1 MEMYLA
7 GNRHIFHNQVHR
19 SGFVEVF
26 MRYYEIENETESD
39 RFPFEV
45 LFPKGRYEMCLDKAL
60 RKSNVCSFQRA
71 EESR

>member
-1 MEMYLA
+1 
-7 GNRHIFHNQVHR
+7 
-19 SGFVEVF
+19 

-45 LFPKGRYEMCLDKAL
+45 LFLKGRYEMCLDKAL
-60 RKSNVCSFQRA
+60 RKSGVCSFQRA